1 MKNVQKNYF
10 GSPLPITTCA
20 MNIPKGVHITV
31 AECMYFYV
39 LKRDARPLVE
49 HPSGWEITHK
59 RTWLPQRWTFAHI
72 SLCVLSNLL
81 ETFQEP
87 DISVGDSIDICCEL

>member
-1 MKNVQKNYF
+1 
-10 GSPLPITTCA
+10 

-31 AECMYFYV
+31 AECMYFDV

-49 HPSGWEITHK
+49 HPCGLGK
-59 RTWLPQRWTFAHI
+59 LPINKHGYNNAGLSHRY

>member
-10 GSPLPITTCA
+10 GTPLPITTCA

-31 AECMYFYV
+31 AECMYFDV

-49 HPSGWEITHK
+49 HPCGLGK
-59 RTWLPQRWTFAHI
+59 LHI
-72 SLCVLSNLL
+72 NKHGYNNAGLSHR
-81 ETFQEP
+81 
-87 DISVGDSIDICCEL
+87 